1 MIITSGPKYNS
12 SMIKF
17 AIDAQCY
24 VLLWDVFRWEWKF
37 PTYVISKWL
46 LTFLQGLLRSNR
58 KEFLQG
64 TVQLL
69 FPPSEFTLLPQ
80 LTNDKHLWTVAAI
93 CWVFQS
99 ILSWNWLALYEKC
112 TENCHA
118 YQGKSSHNS
127 AFFFVHLQLWIFF
140 GGYIEMCSR
149 IYILDCISCNLFW
162 SYWQFANKNSKQDAT
177 VHSSRTVGSDF
188 GTHEWAGR
196 GAPAEEVCSCP
207 SYCQM

>member
-1 MIITSGPKYNS
+1 M
-12 SMIKF
+12 KF
-17 AIDAQCY
+17 TIDAQCY
-24 VLLWDVFRWEWKF
+24 VLLWDGFRWEWKF

-46 LTFLQGLLRSNR
+46 LTFLQGLLHSNR

-80 LTNDKHLWTVAAI
+80 LTNDKHLWTVEAI

-127 AFFFVHLQLWIFF
+127 AFFLYTCSYEYFLVDTLRCAQEYTYWTAHHAIYSDLTDSLQTKTQNKMRL
-140 GGYIEMCSR
+140 
-149 IYILDCISCNLFW
+149 CI
-162 SYWQFANKNSKQDAT
+162 
-177 VHSSRTVGSDF
+177 
-188 GTHEWAGR
+188 
-196 GAPAEEVCSCP
+196 APEL
-207 SYCQM
+207 

>member
-1 MIITSGPKYNS
+1 MIIISSPKYNS

-17 AIDAQCY
+17 AISAQCY

-46 LTFLQGLLRSNR
+46 LTFLQGLLHSNR

-127 AFFFVHLQLWIFF
+127 AFFLYTCSYEYFWWIHWDVLKNIHIGLHIMQF
-140 GGYIEMCSR
+140 
-149 IYILDCISCNLFW
+149 ILILLTVCKQKLKTRCNC
-162 SYWQFANKNSKQDAT
+162 A
-177 VHSSRTVGSDF
+177 
-188 GTHEWAGR
+188 
-196 GAPAEEVCSCP
+196 
-207 SYCQM
+207 

>member
-1 MIITSGPKYNS
+1 M
-12 SMIKF
+12 KF
-17 AIDAQCY
+17 TIDAQCY
-24 VLLWDVFRWEWKF
+24 VLLWDGFRWEWKF

-46 LTFLQGLLRSNR
+46 LTFLQGLLHSNR

-80 LTNDKHLWTVAAI
+80 LTNDKHLWTVEAI

-127 AFFFVHLQLWIFF
+127 AFFCTPAAMNIFWWIHWDVLKNIHIGLHIMQF
-140 GGYIEMCSR
+140 
-149 IYILDCISCNLFW
+149 ILILLTVCKQKLKTRCDC
-162 SYWQFANKNSKQDAT
+162 A
-177 VHSSRTVGSDF
+177 
-188 GTHEWAGR
+188 
-196 GAPAEEVCSCP
+196 
-207 SYCQM
+207 